1 MASVAT
7 LTVSAASASSSYTS
21 QCFVQGTLVLTAD
34 EAIPIETVLAGMQVW
49 AMNPETGEKA
59 LKKVVRTFVNESD
72 ELIHV
77 HTGDDEI
84 VCTPEHPFYVPT
96 KGWTGAAQL
105 RAGDILVLSNGSYV
119 TVEKIQH
126 EILESPVKVYNFE
139 VEDFHTYFVGENS
152 VLVHNRC
159 EAKRY
164 TPDQQAVIELAKEN
178 KKGISPTESNILVD
192 WAKEYGIKSH
202 YAQKHLNR
210 SGYWSNKKA
219 GVYHSYMGRTLVFY
233 PHIRSYH
240 YSWLCC

>member
-1 MASVAT
+1 M
-7 LTVSAASASSSYTS
+7 
-21 QCFVQGTLVLTAD
+21 
-34 EAIPIETVLAGMQVW
+34 
-49 AMNPETGEKA
+49 
-59 LKKVVRTFVNESD
+59 
-72 ELIHV
+72 
-77 HTGDDEI
+77 
-84 VCTPEHPFYVPT
+84 
-96 KGWTGAAQL
+96 TGAAQL

-126 EILESPVKVYNFE
+126 EILGSPVKVYNFE
-139 VEDFHTYFVGENS
+139 VEDFHTYFVGESS

-210 SGYWSNKKA
+210 SGYWSDMK
-219 GVYHSYMGRTLVFY
+219 
-233 PHIRSYH
+233 HIKIANIH
-240 YSWLCC
+240 IPLLE